1 MSWPGYRW
9 VGYGGAA
16 AAAVAATLIGLGM
29 RPHFELVNI
38 AMVYLLAVVAVALRF
53 TRAPTILTSV
63 LSVAAFDYF
72 FVPPS
77 GTFSVEDPQYVV
89 TFAIMLGVGLIVS
102 QLTSSVRARAQA
114 QARLVLEAETER
126 IRNALLSSI
135 SHDLRTPLA
144 VIFGA
149 SSSLVERGESLGP
162 DERHALARSIFD
174 HAGDMS
180 ELLAKVLE
188 MTRLQSGGIVLQRDW
203 ASLSEILGAV
213 LQRLR
218 ERLASH
224 MVMIELPDDLPLV
237 RVDSVLIEQVLAN
250 LLENAAKHT
259 PPRTLVRVRARAAGD
274 AMTVSVEDFGPGL
287 PDGDLEQLFGKFE
300 RGGGGGG
307 GRGGM
312 GLGLAICRAV
322 VRLHGGTIWAERLAG
337 AGTAFNFTLSLE
349 PVPAIAAADCA
360 VQSG

>member
-16 AAAVAATLIGLGM
+16 AATVAATLIGLGM
-29 RPHFELVNI
+29 RAHFELVNI

-77 GTFSVEDPQYVV
+77 GAFSVEDPQYLV
-89 TFAIMLGVGLIVS
+89 TFAMMLGVGLIIS
-102 QLTSSVRARAQA
+102 QLTSSVRARAHA
-114 QARLVLEAETER
+114 QARLALEAETER

-144 VIFGA
+144 VICGA
-149 SSSLVERGESLGP
+149 SSSLAARQTLDP
-162 DERHALARSIFD
+162 DERSALAQSIFD
-174 HAGDMS
+174 HARDMS

-188 MTRLQSGGIVLQRDW
+188 MTRLQSGSIALQRDW
-203 ASLSEILGAV
+203 ASLGELLGAV
-213 LQRLR
+213 LRRLR
-218 ERLASH
+218 ERLATH

-259 PPRTLVRVRARAAGD
+259 PPRTLIRVRAQAAGD

-287 PDGDLEQLFGKFE
+287 PDGDLDQLFGKFE
-300 RGGGGGG
+300 RGGGSH
-307 GRGGM
+307 RGGM
-312 GLGLAICRAV
+312 GLGLAICRAI
-322 VRLHGGTIWAERLAG
+322 VRLHGGTIRAERLPG
-337 AGTAFNFTLSLE
+337 TGTAFNFTLPLE

>member
-9 VGYGGAA
+9 AGYSGAA
-16 AAAVAATLIGLGM
+16 AATVAATLIGLAM

-53 TRAPTILTSV
+53 TRAPTILASV
-63 LSVAAFDYF
+63 LSVVAFDYF

-77 GTFSVEDPQYVV
+77 GTFSVEDPQYLV
-89 TFAIMLGVGLIVS
+89 TFTMMLGVGLIIS
-102 QLTSSVRARAQA
+102 QLTASVRARAQA
-114 QARLVLEAETER
+114 QARLALETETER

-144 VIFGA
+144 VICGA
-149 SSSLVERGESLGP
+149 SSSLAERGERLGP
-162 DERHALARSIFD
+162 DERRALAKSIFD

-180 ELLAKVLE
+180 ELLAKVLD
-188 MTRLQSGGIVLQRDW
+188 MTRLQSGSIALQRDW

-218 ERLASH
+218 ERLATH
-224 MVMIELPDDLPLV
+224 MVMVELPDDLPLV
-237 RVDSVLIEQVLAN
+237 RVDSVLIEQVLTN

-259 PPRTLVRVRARAAGD
+259 PPRTLIRVRAQAAGD

-300 RGGGGGG
+300 RGGAGAG
-307 GRGGM
+307 GGM
-312 GLGLAICRAV
+312 GLGLAICRAI
-322 VRLHGGTIWAERLAG
+322 VRLHSGAIWVERLPG
-337 AGTAFNFTLSLE
+337 SGTAFRFTLPLE
-349 PVPAIAAADCA
+349 PVPEVPAGDCA
-360 VQSG
+360 LQDG